1 MSYVWLWA
9 WNLVL
14 DLQPET
20 RILNNLEATEKLN
33 LEIIGA
39 RSHANVSL
47 IGATHLNIGVIQDYL
62 HGKDTSRK
70 QLGNGSR
77 TPDRTQNARHN
88 MTPFG
93 SLSNLGHK
101 RIYIVIN
108 RRLYCVCLLCPLF
121 LINFSAIKSPVQ
133 TRVDD
138 YFHVNLKY
146 KSTLPTACCLS
157 RRITSST
164 IKKVSHASQSA
175 TAKVMD

>member
-1 MSYVWLWA
+1 M
-9 WNLVL
+9 N
-14 DLQPET
+14 DCEHET
-20 RILNNLEATEKLN
+20 WSLTYKKTWILKNLEATEKLN
-33 LEIIGA
+33 LENIGA
-39 RSHANVSL
+39 RSHANVFL
-47 IGATHLNIGVIQDYL
+47 TGATHLNIGVIQDYL

-77 TPDRTQNARHN
+77 TPRMQDTTWH
-88 MTPFG
+88 PFR

-101 RIYIVIN
+101 GIYIVIN
-108 RRLYCVCLLCPLF
+108 RRLYCGCLLWPLF
-121 LINFSAIKSPVQ
+121 LINFNAIKSPVQ

-138 YFHVNLKY
+138 YFHVNLRY
-146 KSTLPTACCLS
+146 KSTLPTAFCLS